1 MTPEQSIEF
10 AQKLKKL
17 AIELNNVAINI
28 SKVAQDMLKTASA
41 EHEAQQAIEKA
52 RNSSKN

>member
-1 MTPEQSIEF
+1 MTPEQNIEL

-28 SKVAQDMLKTASA
+28 SKVAKDMLKTASA
-41 EHEAQQAIEKA
+41 DFEAQQAIEKA
-52 RNSSKN
+52 RKSSKN